1 MAPSGSSAEALVR
14 RHPVLEAL
22 RAGRRQFVRLHVA
35 EGEGRGQDRELAP
48 ILSAARDAGVPVT
61 RLDQAALDRL
71 AQRHAADP
79 KHQGVLL
86 EVGPYPYAEPDE
98 MLGLAERRGE
108 RPLLLL
114 LDLLHGPQN
123 IGALLRTAEA
133 CGAHGV
139 ILQDRRAPEITP
151 AVVQYAAGA
160 SEHLLIAKVTNLVQ
174 TMRTLKEAN
183 IWLAGMDMDESA
195 EELGQVDLNRPLGI
209 VVGHEGE
216 GLRRLVRD
224 TCDFIVR
231 LPMRGRVESL
241 NAAVAGSILLYAA
254 WQARGFERES

>member
-1 MAPSGSSAEALVR
+1 MAPSGSSAEALTR

-22 RAGRRQFVRLHVA
+22 RARRRRLFRLHVA
-35 EGEGRGQDRELAP
+35 GADGRIDHELQP
-48 ILSAARDAGVPVT
+48 ILTAAKAAGVPVLT
-61 RLDQAALDRL
+61 TDKRALDRL
-71 AQRHAADP
+71 VQQHGADA

-86 EVGPYPYAEPDE
+86 EVGPYPYADVDE

-133 CGAHGV
+133 CGVHGV

-151 AVVQYAAGA
+151 SVVQYAAGA
-160 SEHLLIAKVTNLVQ
+160 SEHLLIAKVTNLAQ
-174 TMRTLKEAN
+174 TMRGLKEAGV
-183 IWLAGMDMDESA
+183 WLAGMDLDETA
-195 EELGQVDLNRPLGI
+195 QELGAADLNMALGI
-209 VVGHEGE
+209 IVGHEGE

-224 TCDFIVR
+224 RCDFLIR
-231 LPMRGRVESL
+231 LPMRGQVESL

-254 WQARGFERES
+254 WQARGFNR

>member
-1 MAPSGSSAEALVR
+1 MAPPGSSAEALVR

-22 RAGRRQFVRLHVA
+22 RAQRRVMQRLYIESQRGRA
-35 EGEGRGQDRELAP
+35 DRELQP
-48 ILSAARDAGVPVT
+48 ILAAAQAAGVPVT
-61 RLDQAALDRL
+61 TLDKRALDQL
-71 AQRHAADP
+71 AQRHAADA

-86 EVGPYPYAEPDE
+86 EAGPYPYAEPDE

-133 CGAHGV
+133 CGVHGV

-151 AVVQYAAGA
+151 SVVQFAAGA
-160 SEHLLIAKVTNLVQ
+160 TEHLLIAKVTNLAE
-174 TMRTLKEAN
+174 TMRRLKDAGV
-183 IWLAGMDMDESA
+183 WLAGMDLDDTA
-195 EELGQVDLNRPLGI
+195 EELGRVDLDRALGV

-224 TCDFIVR
+224 RCDFLVR

-254 WQARGFERES
+254 WQARGFTR

>member
-1 MAPSGSSAEALVR
+1 MGRSGSSAEALVR

-22 RAGRRQFVRLHVA
+22 RAGRRSMARLHVEA
-35 EGEGRGQDRELAP
+35 RGDRAADRELQP
-48 ILSAARDAGVPVT
+48 ILDAARIAGVPVT
-61 RLDQAALDRL
+61 TADRAALDRL
-71 AQRHAADP
+71 ARQYAADP

-86 EVGPYPYAEPDE
+86 EAGPYPYATVDE

-133 CGAHGV
+133 CGVHGV

-151 AVVQYAAGA
+151 SVVQFAAGA
-160 SEHLLIAKVTNLVQ
+160 TEHLLIGQVTNLVQ
-174 TMRTLKEAN
+174 TMRALKTAGV
-183 IWLAGMDMDESA
+183 WLAGMDMDEEA
-195 EELGQVDLNRPLGI
+195 RQLGQIDLDIPLGI

-224 TCDFIVR
+224 TCDFIIR
-231 LPMRGRVESL
+231 LPMRGQVESL
-241 NAAVAGSILLYAA
+241 NVAVAGSVLLYAA
-254 WQARGFERES
+254 WQARGFD